1 MPDTPPTT
9 PPAKKPHMMRDMA
22 QRMNHAFA
30 TRGPVGGKAAMLG
43 VPYFQRGQGVIN
55 PKAEYE
61 QFQMLED
68 YRARMKAQQA
78 PQPQIENP
86 PLPPLDPVQPPAAA
100 PAPAPAAAPS
110 IADAVVP
117 KRGKS
122 TFSSFGAGGNS
133 STRRVGQKTKPP
145 GGAFGGG
152 MF

>member
-1 MPDTPPTT
+1 
-9 PPAKKPHMMRDMA
+9 MRDKLVPMV
-22 QRMNHAFA
+22 QHAFK
-30 TRGPVGGKAAMLG
+30 THGPIGGKAAFAGM
-43 VPYFQRGQGVIN
+43 PFFQRGKGVVS

-86 PLPPLDPVQPPAAA
+86 PLPPLDPAPPPAAA
-100 PAPAPAAAPS
+100 PAPAPAAAPAPS